1 MGLLHNWNS
10 DDEYDVNPL
19 CKKSEEEYDG
29 NLLVSSSMQEDI
41 DDNHLV
47 YENSSDGTEIV
58 NGIMNTLRI
67 TDVNIAC
74 DAALD
79 QDVSQE
85 IGFLGEED
93 FKAKLEHE
101 ELMDQLAREAYGVCE
116 QCNGTGF
123 LKDQNE

>member
-41 DDNHLV
+41 NNNHLV

-79 QDVSQE
+79 QEVSQE
-85 IGFLGEED
+85 IGFLGEERMD
-93 FKAKLEHE
+93 FFQYE
-101 ELMDQLAREAYGVCE
+101 EQ
-116 QCNGTGF
+116 
-123 LKDQNE
+123 KDSLVEGNK